1 MRTEKKR
8 KFIFLANP
16 TVGHTNF
23 LISLALKA
31 KENGSEVMFM
41 LPGVTNKTIKNII
54 DNPSLNIDS
63 KLKNSSIPYK
73 IIPIS
78 LSQAILGLMLPYKR
92 GHKEVAFALR
102 FFSAGSK
109 QYTNFIINECLKERP
124 DVIIYDYTFF
134 PAIAVSEKLQ
144 IPRVAIYHT
153 GLPFLEYPI
162 PPIGFSY
169 KYGAYSLNEFNDT
182 KRFYLKI
189 EKKLKLKYEKII
201 KQPIL
206 TNFTSSA
213 SSNFLSVI
221 NTIKE
226 AEYPR
231 NNLTDNIL
239 FAGPSLQSPSENN
252 EKLFFDKMDK
262 KLIYISLGT
271 VFNKDT
277 ELFVKIINSIEYEG
291 SEILVSAGDSYNKLK
306 DMSFKENVHIEKFVP
321 QINVLY
327 QTDIFITHG
336 GKNSIN
342 EALKI
347 GVPMILFPVGG
358 EQQYNANLVEF
369 INTGINFGNIK
380 SSFTDQQMKEAIER
394 LLNDKIITS
403 SVKSLSKKHQN
414 NDGTVIAYDEIC
426 QKLQL
431 FYDANSKNI

>member
-16 TVGHTNF
+16 SVGHTSF

-31 KENGSEVMFM
+31 KEKGSEVMFM
-41 LPGVTNKTIKNII
+41 LPGVKSKTIKNIL

-78 LSQAILGLMLPYKR
+78 ISQAIHGLMLPYKKGR
-92 GHKEVAFALR
+92 KEVAFALN

-109 QYTNFIINECLKERP
+109 HYTNFIINECLKERP
-124 DVIIYDYTFF
+124 DVIVYDYTFF

-162 PPIGFSY
+162 PPIGFPY
-169 KYGAYSLNEFNDT
+169 KYGAYSQDDFNNT
-182 KRFYLKI
+182 KRFFLKI
-189 EKKLKLKYEKII
+189 EKKLKLKFEGII
-201 KQPIL
+201 KQPIP
-206 TNFTSSA
+206 TNFTTSPNSS
-213 SSNFLSVI
+213 FLSI
-221 NTIKE
+221 ISTIKE

-231 NNLTDNIL
+231 NNLTDNVL
-239 FAGPSLQSPSENN
+239 FAGPSLQAPSENN
-252 EKLFFDKMDK
+252 EKLFFDKKDK
-262 KLIYISLGT
+262 NLIYISLGT
-271 VFNKDT
+271 VFNKNT
-277 ELFVKIINSIEYEG
+277 ELFVKIINSIKYEG
-291 SEILVSAGDSYNKLK
+291 SEILVSAGDSYHKLK
-306 DMSFKENVHIEKFVP
+306 DMRFKENVHIEKFAP

-369 INTGINFGNIK
+369 INAGINFGNIK
-380 SSFTDQQMKEAIER
+380 NSFSEQQMTEAIER
-394 LLNDKIITS
+394 LLNDKIIAS
-403 SVKSLSKKHQN
+403 SVKSLSKKHKN
-414 NDGTVIAYDEIC
+414 SDGTVMSYDEIC

-431 FYDANSKNI
+431 YYGESKG

>member
-1 MRTEKKR
+1 MITEKKR

-16 TVGHTNF
+16 TVGHTSF

-31 KENGSEVMFM
+31 KEEGSEVMFM
-41 LPGVTNKTIKNII
+41 LPGVTNTTIKNII

-63 KLKNSSIPYK
+63 KLKDSSIPYK
-73 IIPIS
+73 TIPIS
-78 LSQAILGLMLPYKR
+78 LSQVILGLMLPYKK
-92 GHKEVAFALR
+92 GHKEVAFALK

-109 QYTNFIINECLKERP
+109 KYTDFIVNECLKERP
-124 DVIIYDYTFF
+124 DVIVYDYTFF

-169 KYGAYSLNEFNDT
+169 KHGAYSQDEFNNA

-189 EKKLKLKYEKII
+189 ERNLKLKYEGII

-206 TNFTSSA
+206 TGFTLSP
-213 SSNFLSVI
+213 SSNFLNII
-221 NTIKE
+221 NAIKE
-226 AEYPR
+226 IEYPR
-231 NNLTDNIL
+231 NNLKDNVL
-239 FAGPSLQSPSENN
+239 FAGSSLRSPVENN
-252 EKLFFDKMDK
+252 EKPFFDKKDK

-291 SEILVSAGDSYNKLK
+291 CEVLVSAGDSFNKLK
-306 DMSFKENVHIEKFVP
+306 YISFKENVHIEKFVP

-342 EALKI
+342 EALTI

-358 EQQYNANLVEF
+358 EQQYNAKLAEF
-369 INTGINFGNIK
+369 INVGINFGDIRK
-380 SSFTDQQMKEAIER
+380 SFTELQMKEAIER
-394 LLNDKIITS
+394 LLNDELIAS
-403 SVKSLSKKHQN
+403 SVKSLSKKLKN
-414 NDGTVIAYDEIC
+414 SDGAVIAYDEIC

-431 FYDANSKNI
+431 LR